1 MFTKFVGSISFE
13 IHLCHMVIYRVIEKL
28 HLNHLVDNDIVSYVI
43 SCVGNIVGAII
54 FSVIAERRIKRAS
67 AWIKK
72 R

>member
-1 MFTKFVGSISFE
+1 
-13 IHLCHMVIYRVIEKL
+13 MVIYRVIEKL